1 MQFAVP
7 NFATGFNNFIPPP
20 QNAFLSAFQQPAIIP
35 LKPQPKLIPQQ
46 AMPQNPPMQQQ
57 MLQNPQLQP
66 KMMQNPQFQQALQ
79 TYQNVLNQQQIMRG
93 MDTLLQHLLYQ
104 SSRTLQI
111 SPLLLPPFINP
122 SYPNTMHI
130 LVQQAPQAFKN
141 PPVYQGPQMQQAP
154 QVFKGPLV
162 QQAPIRVQQNQQ
174 AGFQA
179 QQNDRKV

>member
-1 MQFAVP
+1 MQQAPAVP
-7 NFATGFNNFIPPP
+7 RYVAGYNNFITPSLA
-20 QNAFLSAFQQPAIIP
+20 QMYQQQFIP
-35 LKPQPKLIPQQ
+35 YKPQPKFIPQQ
-46 AMPQNPPMQQQ
+46 TMPQNPPILQQ
-57 MLQNPQLQP
+57 MLQNPQLQQQ
-66 KMMQNPQFQQALQ
+66 MLQNAPL
-79 TYQNVLNQQQIMRG
+79 QQQIMRC
-93 MDTLLQHLLYQ
+93 MDMLLQHLLYQ
-104 SSRTLQI
+104 SSRTQQI
-111 SPLLLPPFINP
+111 SPLLLPNYKRQ

-130 LVQQAPQAFKN
+130 PVQQTPQVFKN